1 MALAHLTEFF
11 LFIFFCSHHLKMLD
25 LLHLEEFNLEQT
37 YTPLAQKM
45 VHSGL
50 PTSLDSVIKIA
61 TFNLGMIQDVV
72 LLLSF

>member
-1 MALAHLTEFF
+1 
-11 LFIFFCSHHLKMLD
+11 MLD

-37 YTPLAQKM
+37 YSPLAQKM

-50 PTSLDSVIKIA
+50 LTSLDSVIKIA
-61 TFNLGMIQDVV
+61 TFNLGMIQDVM